1 MTQPLSFPTT
11 QQRSLD
17 AAATAL
23 TRDGKPKLDWKPV
36 DIDSLPP
43 DIAALYD
50 SFRRAQ
56 AIAFQHCQ
64 AFEDAIC
71 GPLAKMLKAKPGQ
84 DVLFGYKFGK
94 LSVALGDKPSTKPSN
109 ALRF

>member
-1 MTQPLSFPTT
+1 MSQPLSFPTS
-11 QQRSLD
+11 QQRALD

-23 TRDGKPKLDWKPV
+23 TRNGKPKLDYTPV
-36 DIDSLPP
+36 DTSTFPP

-56 AIAFQHCQ
+56 AIANQHRQ
-64 AFEDAIC
+64 AFEDAVC
-71 GPLAKMLKAKPGQ
+71 GPLAVMLKAKPGQ
-84 DVLFGYKFGK
+84 DVRFGYKFGK
-94 LSVALGDKPSTKPSN
+94 FSAALGDKPSTKPSN